1 MAPYWPMSTSSKG
14 HALITTRNHLLAF
27 KPATDGVEI
36 TSWDVQTGSQFLL
49 YLLKESIGE
58 DLKAE
63 TTSALALSE
72 RLSGHAL
79 AISHMAG
86 MIFEGSMSV
95 QEFLIMYIKNPGRFH
110 ARDELTALWDL
121 SFRSLTPQSQAL
133 LGVLSFLM
141 PDLVPLELFEEADD
155 DDMVPFPDG
164 LAFCSD
170 EFE

>member
-1 MAPYWPMSTSSKG
+1 MSTSSKG

-27 KPATDGVEI
+27 EPATDGLEI
-36 TSWDVQTGSQFLL
+36 TSWDAQTGSQFLL
-49 YLLKESIGE
+49 YLLKKSIGE

-86 MIFEGSMSV
+86 MIFEGNMSV
-95 QEFLIMYIKNPGRFH
+95 QEFLVMYMKNPGRTH
-110 ARDELTALWDL
+110 ARDELAALWDL
-121 SFRSLTPQSQAL
+121 SFRSLRPQSQAL
-133 LGVLSFLM
+133 LGVLAFLM
-141 PDLVPLELFEEADD
+141 PDLIPLELFEGTDD
-155 DDMVPFPDG
+155 DDVVLFPDG